1 MLNLDDSFVSR
12 IRDRVADGV
21 AVRYFGVDASIADR
35 LPELQE
41 QDVRFEDDF
50 VATGRRARRTGCSSR
65 ATSAPS
71 RCCSVATV
79 GAGRPARSAR
89 WSSSSAGWPR

>member
-41 QDVRFEDDF
+41 QDVRFDDDF
-50 VATGRRARRTGCSSR
+50 VAAGGRAAATGCSSP
-65 ATSAPS
+65 ATSGPS
-71 RCCSVATV
+71 RCVFGDGAT
-79 GAGRPARSAR
+79 RPSDR
-89 WSSSSAGWPR
+89 WSCSSAGWPR